1 MACDCAAL
9 DGCQLF
15 ITPMPAA
22 PAAPA
27 CITGCSRA
35 AVLIPPA
42 AFVAIEDSGSGGASA
57 AIVALEATAPGKHS
71 VLGLPLFIDRFVQV
85 NNITQQALVSDALGL
100 QGCAAL
106 GLLEPFS
113 PSPGP
118 PPTTPSPAPE
128 PTAPSPAPEP
138 SAPSPLPSPAS
149 LAGHVAAS
157 PALPVV
163 LAACLL
169 GWLALPG

>member
-15 ITPMPAA
+15 ITPMS
-22 PAAPA
+22 AAPA
-27 CITGCSRA
+27 CITGC
-35 AVLIPPA
+35 
-42 AFVAIEDSGSGGASA
+42 SA
-57 AIVALEATAPGKHS
+57 AIVALEATAPGKYS

-85 NNITQQALVSDALGL
+85 NNITQEALFSDVLGV

-106 GLLEPFS
+106 GLLD
-113 PSPGP
+113 PSS
-118 PPTTPSPAPE
+118 PSPAPL
-128 PTAPSPAPEP
+128 PTTPSPAPEP

-149 LAGHVAAS
+149 MAGQLAAS